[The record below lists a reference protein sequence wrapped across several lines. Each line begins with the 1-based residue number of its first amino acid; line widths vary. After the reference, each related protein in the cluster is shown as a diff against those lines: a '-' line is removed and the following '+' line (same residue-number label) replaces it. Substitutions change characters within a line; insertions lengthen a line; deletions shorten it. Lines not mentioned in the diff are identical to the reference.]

1 MYRVISLIIYLFVLN
16 SISPAQEQ
24 IKPNPEFYHTWLQYD
39 LYEHLMSGKTPHEF
53 GADFNFVAQ
62 VYFLEDGERVLI
74 GSFNE
79 GVHYAFKILNKDK
92 IEVFYPGTNRTE
104 YVLALAKINDKTVL
118 DIKGGDNKYLLAP
131 LADEYHAHSGV
142 DYFVN
147 DKFFTG
153 NYIAEEDSNIKI
165 TFTSDGRFMG
175 IENFNEY
182 YIHVG
187 RNFFPKDFDSVLLSE
202 IVTNERGKKVKDH
215 LLLHWKKLEDKLIL
229 YNVSPSPEDMI
240 DHGKY
245 DMKVLD
251 KYLTLKKVD

>member
-1 MYRVISLIIYLFVLN
+1 MKRISLLLMNLFFFCSLIL
-16 SISPAQEQ
+16 SQEQ

-39 LYEHLMSGKTPHEF
+39 LYIHLMSGKTPNEF
-53 GADFNFVAQ
+53 HSPFNFVAQ
-62 VYFLEDGERVLI
+62 VYFPENSDTVLI

-79 GVHYAFKILNKDK
+79 GAHYQFKVINKDT
-92 IEVFYPGTNRTE
+92 IEVFYPGWDRIE
-104 YVLALAKINDKTVL
+104 YILTIEKINDKTIL
-118 DIKGGDNKYLLAP
+118 DIKSGDKKYLLAS
-131 LADEYHAHSGV
+131 LDDEYHVHSGV

-182 YIHVG
+182 YIHVD

-215 LLLHWKKLEDKLIL
+215 LLLHWEKLKDKLFL
-229 YNVSPSPEDMI
+229 YNVSPSPEDEI
-240 DHGKY
+240 DHEKY
-245 DMKVLD
+245 DMKILD

>member
-1 MYRVISLIIYLFVLN
+1 MKRISYLLVTLFLLTD
-16 SISPAQEQ
+16 IFFPQES

-39 LYEHLMSGKTPHEF
+39 LYVHLMSGKTPNEF
-53 GADFNFVAQ
+53 HSPFNFVAQ
-62 VYFLEDGERVLI
+62 VYFPENSDTVLI

-79 GVHYAFKILNKDK
+79 GAHYHFKVINKDT
-92 IEVFYPGTNRTE
+92 IEVFYPGRDRIE
-104 YVLALAKINDKTVL
+104 YILTIEKINDKSIL
-118 DIKGGDNKYLLAP
+118 DIKSGDKKYLLAS
-131 LADEYHAHSGV
+131 LDDEYHAHSGV

-165 TFTSDGRFMG
+165 TFTSDGRVLG
-175 IENFNEY
+175 LNNSNEY

-202 IVTNERGKKVKDH
+202 IVTKERGKKVRDH
-215 LLLHWKKLEDKLIL
+215 LLFHWKKLGDKLIL

-245 DMKVLD
+245 DMKILD

>member
-1 MYRVISLIIYLFVLN
+1 MYRIICFLVGLFVL
-16 SISPAQEQ
+16 SSVLLAQEQ

-39 LYEHLMSGKTPHEF
+39 LYVHLMSGKTPNEF
-53 GADFNFVAQ
+53 PSPFNFVAQ
-62 VYFLEDGERVLI
+62 VYFPENSDRVLI

-79 GVHYAFKILNKDK
+79 GAHYQFKVINKDT
-92 IEVFYPGTNRTE
+92 IEVFYPSRDRTE
-104 YVLALAKINDKTVL
+104 FVLNLEKINDKTIL
-118 DIKGGDNKYLLAP
+118 DIKSGNKKYLLAS
-131 LADEYHAHSGV
+131 LDDAYHAHSGV

-165 TFTSDGRFMG
+165 TFTSDGRLMG

-202 IVTNERGKKVKDH
+202 IVTNEKSKKVKDH

-245 DMKVLD
+245 DRKVLD